1 MIIFAISIES
11 FTYTQNTLI
20 ISGYIMLEITSY
32 ATGEGSSDWKVFEA
46 FLQQYI
52 RLLTTQLW

>member
-32 ATGEGSSDWKVFEA
+32 ATGEGSSDWKVFED
-46 FLQQYI
+46 FL
-52 RLLTTQLW
+52 